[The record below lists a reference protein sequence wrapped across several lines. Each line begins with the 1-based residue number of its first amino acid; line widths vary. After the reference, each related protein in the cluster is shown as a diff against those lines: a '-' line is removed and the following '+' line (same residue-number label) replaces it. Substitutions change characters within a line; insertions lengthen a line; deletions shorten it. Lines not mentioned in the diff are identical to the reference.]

1 MVDTRKLLRGLENYQ
16 KQLRQHVM
24 QLQQE
29 YQHLE
34 GRWRAFRDVYAGNA
48 ADQFKPG
55 WEQTAQNFREYLE
68 QTKTIM
74 SILEER
80 IELLRKVNHEENDLL
95 P

>member
-1 MVDTRKLLRGLENYQ
+1 MADARKLLRGLEDYQ
-16 KQLRQHVM
+16 KHLLQHVT

-34 GRWRAFRDVYAGNA
+34 GRWHAFRDVYAGDA

-55 WEQTAQNFREYLE
+55 WEQTAQGFREYLQ
-68 QTKTIM
+68 QTKQIM

-80 IELLRKVNHEENDLL
+80 IESLRKANQKENDL
-95 P
+95 PS